1 VAGPARPR
9 GRHVRRAATGV
20 VPTDTLGGDR
30 RRARHDA
37 RGPEAE
43 QFPDFFFDPVGLH
56 VEEGDVVA
64 FYNESDALHTVTA
77 FTDRYTEAPWLEP
90 PRRVPD
96 GVPPFSSPLL
106 ASDEHWLY
114 EFDEPGVYDMYCL
127 PHFGL
132 GMVVRLVVGDG
143 DFEEPGNDD
152 ELPTAE
158 QTVFGAPE
166 MSVENIVE
174 QGSVAWDDLTI
185 EERLDP
191 DTVFEEFEEG

>member
-1 VAGPARPR
+1 MAQ
-9 GRHVRRAATGV
+9 T
-20 VPTDTLGGDR
+20 
-30 RRARHDA
+30 
-37 RGPEAE
+37 
-43 QFPDFFFDPVGLH
+43 
-56 VEEGDVVA
+56 
-64 FYNESDALHTVTA
+64 
-77 FTDRYTEAPWLEP
+77 TET
-90 PRRVPD
+90 RSD

-114 EFDEPGVYDMYCL
+114 KFDEPGIYDMYCL

-132 GMVVRLVVGDG
+132 GMVVRLVVGDD